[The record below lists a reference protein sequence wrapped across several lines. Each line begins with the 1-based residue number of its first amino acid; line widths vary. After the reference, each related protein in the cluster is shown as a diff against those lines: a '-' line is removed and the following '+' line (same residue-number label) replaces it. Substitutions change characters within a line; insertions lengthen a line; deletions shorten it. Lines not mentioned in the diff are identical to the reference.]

1 MNIQTGIDLVE
12 LEQIKKSIQNPRF
25 LTRFFSPQEQSLFAN
40 KHDPTQTIAANFAA
54 KEAFS
59 KSIGTG
65 IRGFSLSEVSVLRDQ
80 LGKPYLV
87 FSGKAQQIVQQHH
100 FQFSISLT
108 HTKHYAAAVVIAYQT

>member
-40 KHDPTQTIAANFAA
+40 KHDPTQTIAANF
-54 KEAFS
+54 
-59 KSIGTG
+59 GTG